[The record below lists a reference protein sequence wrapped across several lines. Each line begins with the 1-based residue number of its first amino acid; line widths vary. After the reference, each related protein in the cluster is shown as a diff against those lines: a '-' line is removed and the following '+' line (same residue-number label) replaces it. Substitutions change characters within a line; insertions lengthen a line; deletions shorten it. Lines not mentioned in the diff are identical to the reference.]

1 MVSLEQAKA
10 IFADMIKQS
19 GEPFEVEQ
27 VQEIQLEEP
36 LYVMIALD
44 EKGEQIFPGERF
56 PSIRK
61 ADGALIDYSFPCPA

>member
-10 IFADMIKQS
+10 IFAEIVKQS
-19 GEPFEVEQ
+19 GEKYEIEQ

-44 EKGEQIFPGERF
+44 ENGEQIFPGERF

-61 ADGALIDYSFPCPA
+61 KDGELIDYSFPCPA